1 MIVNVVLSII
11 LHRHSVCVGNIS
23 EIISKIHMN
32 FKNSWKYFFL
42 IIKTFKGMVLGNSV
56 LFLHTW
62 GVYLFHST

>member
-32 FKNSWKYFFL
+32 FKNSWKYFFP
-42 IIKTFKGMVLGNSV
+42 N
-56 LFLHTW
+56 
-62 GVYLFHST
+62 Y